1 MRMKAGWAPGLAV
14 ACAALVSAS
23 LAPAADDVPEAR
35 VTLDVKDADIHD
47 VVGALADVA
56 GLQVVFDPG
65 VVCTFTVSVREAPW
79 LKTLQA
85 SLGAC
90 RLGYEA
96 EGSVVRIATRET
108 LTREAV
114 ERRRLAEEERR
125 GRADRMALFRL
136 SYARAREMAPLLKKY
151 LSERGQVVYD
161 ERTNTL
167 IILD

>member
-1 MRMKAGWAPGLAV
+1 MRAGWAGGITV
-14 ACAALVSAS
+14 ACAALVGAS
-23 LAPAADDVPEAR
+23 LAVAADVTPEAR
-35 VTLDVKDADIHD
+35 VTLDVKDADIHE

-56 GLQVVFDPG
+56 GFQVVFDPG
-65 VVCTFTVSVREAPW
+65 VTCKFTISVKQAPW

-96 EGSVVRIATRET
+96 EGTVVRIATRET
-108 LTREAV
+108 LTREAT
-114 ERRRLAEEERR
+114 ERRQLAEEERR
-125 GRADRMALFRL
+125 TRADRITLFRL

-151 LSERGQVVYD
+151 LSERGEVVYD